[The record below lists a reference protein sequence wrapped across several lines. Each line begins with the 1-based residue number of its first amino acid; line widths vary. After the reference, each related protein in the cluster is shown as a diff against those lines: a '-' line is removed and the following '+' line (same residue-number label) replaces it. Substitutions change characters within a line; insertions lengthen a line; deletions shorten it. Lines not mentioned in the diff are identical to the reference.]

1 MDNVVNPE
9 RIVISDFLLQ
19 LTTQLRT
26 FAGKSLSRQLCAQ
39 LKSFP
44 RDCCTHKSRH
54 DFRKD
59 QMTESGWKL
68 TLRAFSVRFSFEIEK
83 VAVPTIKMS

>member
-1 MDNVVNPE
+1 MIPVFGFPDVC
-9 RIVISDFLLQ
+9 
-19 LTTQLRT
+19 
-26 FAGKSLSRQLCAQ
+26 GGQLCAQ

-44 RDCCTHKSRH
+44 RDCCTHISRH

-59 QMTESGWKL
+59 QMTESGWNLKL
-68 TLRAFSVRFSFEIEK
+68 LAFSVRFSFEIKK